1 MRDDISSIKENHLAH
16 IEKDMANLRTTMAV
30 VRTRLEPVE
39 KFVEQWNQKMM
50 VLFISAVSASV
61 GIPMLL

>member
-50 VLFISAVSASV
+50 VLFVAAVSASV
-61 GIPMLL
+61 GIPMML